1 MKKLSK
7 IILVIAILLI
17 ISLIVVGVW
26 YLVSGLDKSNDRIGE
41 LENKIE
47 SMVDNENESTR
58 NNNLI
63 SNDINNTVKNDN
75 NTSENTTKSDNTS
88 SLNILK
94 ESEALKLG
102 KEKYNEAV
110 AIVPECNYNT
120 RILKEEV
127 SIEGFE
133 TVGAGYWEKLENIE
147 QIKSI
152 LTEEAFHYF
161 CEEYVVRKIDGIYYK
176 YESDRGETPE
186 YEVSKVLNISESKV
200 EYELKWKDSDSK
212 LGIKKLILIK
222 ENETWK
228 ISEYA
233 F

>member
-7 IILVIAILLI
+7 IILVIAIILI
-17 ISLIVVGVW
+17 ISLIVVGVC
-26 YLVSGLDKSNDRIGE
+26 YLVSSLDKSNDRIGE

-47 SMVDNENESTR
+47 SMIDNEDESIQ
-58 NNNLI
+58 NDNLI
-63 SNDINNTVKNDN
+63 SNDINNTVNN
-75 NTSENTTKSDNTS
+75 NTFENTTKSDNTS

-110 AIVPECNYNT
+110 AIVPECNDNT
-120 RILKEEV
+120 RVLKEEV

-200 EYELKWKDSDSK
+200 EYELKWKDSDNI